1 LEQILTT
8 GRRKTATAR
17 VFLKKGKGSI
27 IVNGRELSNYFPR
40 EVAQMLVKQPLE
52 SLEMTDNFDIKATV
66 SGGGSFGQAGAVQ
79 LGIARALL
87 KYDEDLRPQ
96 LRKEGFLTRDARKVE
111 RKKAGFRKARKKP
124 QFSKR

>member
-1 LEQILTT
+1 MEQILTT

-52 SLEMTDNFDIKATV
+52 SLEIT
-66 SGGGSFGQAGAVQ
+66 
-79 LGIARALL
+79 L
-87 KYDEDLRPQ
+87 E
-96 LRKEGFLTRDARKVE
+96 TRISA
-111 RKKAGFRKARKKP
+111 
-124 QFSKR
+124 